1 MKAYTYSD
9 ARKHFS
15 KVLDEAKTEEVLIKR
30 RSGEIFSLTIK
41 KTSKSPFDLPGIK
54 TKATTKDILE
64 AVRES
69 RSK

>member
-15 KVLDEAKTEEVLIKR
+15 KVLDVAKTEEVLIKR

-64 AVRES
+64 AGRES

>member
-9 ARKHFS
+9 ARKHLS
-15 KVLDEAKTEEVLIKR
+15 KVLDEAKTQEVLIKR
-30 RSGEIFSLTIK
+30 KSGEIYSLTIK
-41 KTSKSPFDLPGIK
+41 KISKSPLDVPGIK
-54 TKATTKDILE
+54 TKATTEDILQ

>member
-1 MKAYTYSD
+1 MKVYTYSD

-15 KVLDEAKTEEVLIKR
+15 KVLDVAKTEEVLIKR

-64 AVRES
+64 AVRAS